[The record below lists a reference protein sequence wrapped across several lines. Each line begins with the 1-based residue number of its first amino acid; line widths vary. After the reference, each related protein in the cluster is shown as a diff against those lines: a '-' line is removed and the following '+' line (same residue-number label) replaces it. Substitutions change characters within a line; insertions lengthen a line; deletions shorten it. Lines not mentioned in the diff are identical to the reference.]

1 MQDALSPILVT
12 GGAGFVGAHLVR
24 HLQSRNCDVVVVDDL
39 SNGRRARLPGDV
51 PVYET
56 CISRVDE
63 IARIL
68 NKHHCRTVVHLAAS
82 KSVAES
88 VRDPLVHYRNNLSHS
103 VALMEASAAADIRQ
117 FLFASSAAVYG
128 DVPGGIVAEDAI
140 LLPKSPYGLSKKM
153 FEDVLLSSVEHY
165 GMTCAILRLFN
176 VAGRGTFM
184 THEVSAGSEPSLLD
198 ALAACRVRAVNAG
211 NVEFQ
216 ILGND
221 YDTEDGTCERD
232 LIHIDDATEAFWR
245 SLQYISETG
254 KNLVV
259 NCGSGTSRSV
269 KQIVHRFRDRHAP
282 SITPVYAPR
291 RNGDIAKIC
300 ADISALKLATGWE
313 PVNSEL
319 DRILVSISN
328 SS

>member
-12 GGAGFVGAHLVR
+12 GGAGFIGAHLVR

-39 SNGRRARLPGDV
+39 SNGLRARLPDTV
-51 PVYET
+51 PFYET

-63 IARIL
+63 ITQIL
-68 NKHHCRTVVHLAAS
+68 NRHHCRTVVHLAAS

-88 VRDPLVHYRNNLSHS
+88 VRDPLVHYQNNLSHS
-103 VALMEASAAADIRQ
+103 VSLLEACAAADIRQ

-128 DVPGGIVAEDAI
+128 DVPGGVVTEDAMP
-140 LLPKSPYGLSKKM
+140 LPKSPYGLSKKM

-165 GMTCAILRLFN
+165 GMACAILRLFN

-184 THEVSAGSEPSLLD
+184 SNEDNVGSEPSLLD
-198 ALAACRVRAVNAG
+198 ALAACRLQARNTG
-211 NVEFQ
+211 KIEFQ
-216 ILGND
+216 ILGDD

-232 LIHIDDATEAFWR
+232 LVHIDDVTEAFWR

-269 KQIVHRFRDRHAP
+269 KQIVHRFRDTHAP
-282 SITPVYAPR
+282 LITPVYAPR
-291 RNGDIAKIC
+291 RRGDIAKIC
-300 ADISALKLATGWE
+300 ADISALKHATGWE
-313 PVNSEL
+313 PVHSEL
-319 DRILVSISN
+319 DRILVSISGP
-328 SS
+328 S

>member
-12 GGAGFVGAHLVR
+12 GGAGYVGAHLVR
-24 HLQSRNCDVVVVDDL
+24 HLRSRNCDVVVVDDL
-39 SNGRRARLPGDV
+39 SNGRRPRLPDDV

-56 CISRVDE
+56 CIGRVDE
-63 IARIL
+63 ITRIL
-68 NKHHCRTVVHLAAS
+68 RKHRCRTVVHLAAS

-88 VRDPLVHYRNNLSHS
+88 VRDPLVHYRNNLSNS
-103 VALMEASAAADIRQ
+103 VALLEACTAADIRQ

-128 DVPGGIVAEDAI
+128 DVPGGIVTEDANP
-140 LLPKSPYGLSKKM
+140 LPKSPYGISKKM
-153 FEDVLLSSVEHY
+153 FEDVLQSSVEHY
-165 GMTCAILRLFN
+165 GMTYAILRLFN
-176 VAGRGTFM
+176 VAGRGAFM
-184 THEVSAGSEPSLLD
+184 AHEDIAGSEPSLLD
-198 ALAACRVRAVNAG
+198 ALAACRVRAG
-211 NVEFQ
+211 NTDKIEFQ

-232 LIHIDDATEAFWR
+232 LIHIDDVTEAFWR
-245 SLQYISETG
+245 SLLHIAETG

-300 ADISALKLATGWE
+300 ADISAFKHATGWE
-313 PVNSEL
+313 PVHSEL
-319 DRILVSISN
+319 DKILVSISEP
-328 SS
+328 S